1 MAIHYSIQLFEI
13 FPIVAA
19 DKEMVSLIDFRP
31 PPGAIVEEGGWQN
44 LILSI
49 EKLVM

>member
-1 MAIHYSIQLFEI
+1 MAIYYIIQLFEI

-19 DKEMVSLIDFRP
+19 DEKMVSWIDFRP
-31 PPGAIVEEGGWQN
+31 LQGAIVKERGWQN

-49 EKLVM
+49 ETRVM